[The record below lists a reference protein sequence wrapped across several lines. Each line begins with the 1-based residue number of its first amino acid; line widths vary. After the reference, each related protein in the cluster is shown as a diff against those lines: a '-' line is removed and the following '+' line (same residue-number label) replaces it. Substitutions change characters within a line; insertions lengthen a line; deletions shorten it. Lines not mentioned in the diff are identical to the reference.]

1 VHIVYFFT
9 YGYSIESWDSA
20 GILDREIKI
29 FRSLIEKHN
38 LRFTFVTYGG
48 ESDYNFDLGENI
60 KVLPIYSIIN
70 KSKNRF
76 WNLIKSFFLTK
87 LLLNEIDHFDLIKQ
101 NQLLGSWAAIL
112 LKINSRKP
120 LYTRTGYDMFLFS
133 LKERKS
139 FIKIISYYFLTQV
152 TLLYSNLYSVTS
164 NQDLI
169 FLNKYFIFKKN
180 KIIIRQNWVVSKKF
194 QDFSKRDSKKII
206 SVGRLEKQKDYR
218 YLIESL
224 SGTDFSLDIVGS
236 GSKKSELLELANNL
250 SIKVNFLGVI
260 KNENLLEL
268 YNQYRYFVSTSK
280 FEGNP
285 KAILEA
291 MSSGCV
297 VIARNI
303 PNNSEIITDSINGF
317 VFDEDNESLN
327 KILRNINK
335 LNGLEEISSK
345 AKEHVKKYNSLED
358 LSNKIYSD
366 LLSLK
371 LTDN

>member
-1 VHIVYFFT
+1 MHIVYFFT

-48 ESDYNFDLGENI
+48 ENDYNFDLGENI
-60 KVLPIYSIIN
+60 KILPIYSIIN
-70 KSKNRF
+70 KSKNKF

-87 LLLNEIDHFDLIKQ
+87 LLLKEIDHFDVIKQ
-101 NQLLGSWAAIL
+101 NQLFGSWAAIL

-139 FIKIISYYFLTQV
+139 FIKIISYYFLTQA

-169 FLNKYFIFKKN
+169 FINKYFIFKKN
-180 KIIIRQNWVVSKKF
+180 KIIIRPNWVVSKKY
-194 QDFSKRDSKKII
+194 QDFSRRDSKKII
-206 SVGRLEKQKDYR
+206 SVGRLEKQKDYK

-236 GSKKSELLELANNL
+236 GSKKSELIELANNL

-260 KNENLLEL
+260 KNEDLLEL
-268 YNQYRYFVSTSK
+268 YNQYKYFVSTSK

-303 PNNSEIITDSINGF
+303 PNNNEIITDSINGF
-317 VFDEDNESLN
+317 IFDEDNESLN

-335 LNGLEEISSK
+335 LNSLEEVSSK

-371 LTDN
+371 IN